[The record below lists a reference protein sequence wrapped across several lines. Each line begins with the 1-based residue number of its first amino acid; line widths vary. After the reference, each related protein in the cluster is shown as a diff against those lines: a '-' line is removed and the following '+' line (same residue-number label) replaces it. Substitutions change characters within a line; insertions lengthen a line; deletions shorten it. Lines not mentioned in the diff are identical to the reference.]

1 MSSYIDDVV
10 RPAHNPQVAVFIL
23 VTGVGSLVITG
34 VRLEIRLTISS
45 IVVPQR
51 RKTTRRQRQFNG
63 NVSDLIT
70 SYFRAFI
77 IEYTNVVAGNRLA
90 TRSGFY
96 WQ

>member
-1 MSSYIDDVV
+1 MSSDIDDVV
-10 RPAHNPQVAVFIL
+10 CPAHNPQVAVFIL
-23 VTGVGSLVITG
+23 VTGIGSLVITG
-34 VRLEIRLTISS
+34 VGLEIRLTIRR

-51 RKTTRRQRQFNG
+51 RKTTRRHGQFDG

-77 IEYTNVVAGNRLA
+77 IEYANVVAGNRLA
-90 TRSGFY
+90 TRAGFY